1 MPTYLAPGV
10 FVEEI
15 NSGARPIAGVSTST
29 AAFIGVTER
38 GPVGKAVL
46 VTGFAAFAKKFGGP
60 IGIAPGVREHY
71 LYYGV
76 RHFFELGGTRCYV
89 VRVAHYNNINNS
101 ATLQALPAELL
112 LNAQQLNG
120 TAVAGAVRVRA
131 ISPGTWGTA
140 LQVAAASTSRFSLP
154 IGEAIAAGNFTSIV
168 LPANTDVVP
177 GTVLQLVHEIT
188 GVVTGVV
195 TDPASASFGNLTF
208 GEPLLEGGGAS
219 IATLSAAAPVA
230 AFKPD
235 FSMMTT
241 TNLAADVVLNTQNP
255 PVTTPI
261 RLTSVAGLAPGDS
274 IHFAVAQALVVVLAI
289 EATTI
294 GVVPAMRAVIAP
306 AATPVALPTLPLN
319 RTRVY
324 ARDFALQVRLNGDVI
339 ETHAN
344 LSLVASHP
352 THVDK
357 VLGEHTGGSQYITA
371 IEPNPLASDLVVMR
385 NTAATS
391 LAGAASDGLTDLS
404 VSDFVGSDLAKNGL
418 RAFDAIEDASIL
430 VIGYSRLA
438 PTGATDPLANQSN
451 LTAQAI
457 SYVNNRKD
465 MFYIVDPPRTSA
477 TSAVA
482 DVRTFRAPFNS
493 SYAGIYFS
501 WIEVDDLLTGL
512 PVIAP
517 PAGAVAGVFARSDA
531 QRGVHKAPAGFDVG
545 LLSVASGL
553 AHNTTRGENDVIY
566 PLKINAIRNTT
577 EGIVVWGSRTLSADP
592 LWEQVSIRRLFIFL
606 ERSIQLGTG
615 WVVFEPND
623 PMLWKTIERSVRG
636 FLRVQWLEGKFFG
649 ATEDEAFFVRC
660 NAETNP
666 PEVVDAG
673 MVVTEI
679 GVSPSRPA
687 EFVVFRIFQF
697 AGRES

>member
-15 NSGARPIAGVSTST
+15 SSGARPIAGVSTST
-29 AAFIGVTER
+29 AAFIGVAER
-38 GPVGKAVL
+38 GPVGRATL
-46 VTGFAAFAKKFGGP
+46 ITGFAEFVKRFGGP

-76 RHFFELGGTRCYV
+76 RHFFELGGSRCYV
-89 VRVAHYNNINNS
+89 VRVAHYTDINNT
-101 ATLQALPAELL
+101 ATLQAQPAERLL
-112 LNAQQLNG
+112 DAQQLNG
-120 TAVAGAVRVRA
+120 TVAAGAVRVRA
-131 ISPGTWGTA
+131 ITPGTWGTA
-140 LQVAAASTSRFSLP
+140 LQVSAASTSSFSLP
-154 IGEAIAAGNFTSIV
+154 LGQAIAAGNFDSIV

-177 GTVLQLVHEIT
+177 GTLLQLVHEIT

-195 TDPASASFGNLTF
+195 SNPADPAFGTLTF
-208 GEPLLEGGGAS
+208 AEDLLEGGAPS
-219 IATLSAAAPVA
+219 TATLTTPVT

-235 FSMMTT
+235 FSLMTVTNHT
-241 TNLAADVVLNTQNP
+241 TAVDLNANNP
-255 PVTTPI
+255 PIAAAQLRLASVT
-261 RLTSVAGLAPGDS
+261 GLNPGDS
-274 IHFAVAQALVVVLAI
+274 IHFVVAQALVVVLAI

-294 GVVPAMRAVIAP
+294 GLVPAMRAVIAP
-306 AATPVALPTLPLN
+306 AAAPVALPTLPLN

-339 ETHAN
+339 ETIPN
-344 LSLVASHP
+344 LSLVAAHP
-352 THVDK
+352 RHVDK
-357 VLGEHTGGSQYITA
+357 VLGEDAGGSQYITA
-371 IEPNPLASDLVVMR
+371 VEPNPLASDLVVMR
-385 NTAATS
+385 NTAFAN
-391 LAGAASDGLTDLS
+391 LAGAANDGLTDLS

-430 VIGYSRLA
+430 VIGYSRLT
-438 PTGATDPLANQSN
+438 PTGSTDPAVNQRN
-451 LTAQAI
+451 LTSLAI
-457 SYVNNRKD
+457 AWVETRKD
-465 MFYIVDPPRTSA
+465 MFYIIDPPRTVAA
-477 TSAVA
+477 TAVA
-482 DVRTFRAPFNS
+482 DVRSFRGNFSS

-501 WIEVDDLLTGL
+501 WIEIDDPFTGL
-512 PVIAP
+512 PVIVP
-517 PAGAVAGVFARSDA
+517 PSGAVAGIFARSDG

-545 LLSVASGL
+545 ILSVATGL

-566 PLKINAIRNTT
+566 PEKINAIRNFP
-577 EGIVVWGSRTLSADP
+577 EGIVVWGSRTISADP
-592 LWEQVSIRRLFIFL
+592 LWEQVSIRRLFIFI

-623 PMLWKTIERSVRG
+623 QTLWKSIERSVRG
-636 FLRVQWLEGKFFG
+636 FLRVQWREGKLFG
-649 ATEDEAFFVRC
+649 ATEEEAFFVRC
-660 NAETNP
+660 NEETNP

-697 AGRES
+697 AGRER